1 MEQEFKT
8 THVYAAAVCSLGVAH
23 SLNIIP
29 SSFNSLLS
37 AEHGAASGVWSPG
50 QCDWCGPG
58 AAAVAA
64 TLTATGPGPA
74 NTNTA
79 ATWPGVCDVT
89 RPGSLLISPRALT
102 LLGPDTKVLTPD
114 SRHDQL

>member
-29 SSFNSLLS
+29 SSFCCCLHSTEQPLECGHLVTV
-37 AEHGAASGVWSPG
+37 AGVGP
-50 QCDWCGPG
+50 GPG

-64 TLTATGPGPA
+64 TLTATGLGPA

-79 ATWPGVCDVT
+79 ATWPGVCYCVM
-89 RPGSLLISPRALT
+89 
-102 LLGPDTKVLTPD
+102 
-114 SRHDQL
+114 